1 MSLAESNSVLR
12 RVGLFAGPVVAL
24 LIFLLMPE
32 QYASIGGDL
41 IAMEHSTRTIAACV
55 GWMAI
60 WWITEAI
67 PVYATALL
75 PLAILPAL
83 GGLNIREVSAPYA
96 NEVIYLYLGG
106 FVVALSMQHW
116 QLHKRVA
123 FSALRLAGN
132 TPRRII
138 GTFMAIAAAGSM
150 WISNTATT
158 MMLLPVVLS
167 VIALVAER
175 DGLPSTPENKN
186 LATGLLF
193 GTAYGAI
200 IGGIGTIVGTPPN
213 VFVASFLQSQLDI
226 EISFARW
233 MSFGVP
239 IVMVFIPL
247 GWLLLTRFLLPVGE
261 APVEGIEELIDQE
274 QKNLGPITAPEWRV
288 LWVFLIMATLWIT
301 RPLISDLEIGGVQP
315 FSGLS
320 DSGVAII
327 AALSLFCIPAGGN
340 QQEALIDWKTAQKLP
355 WGMLLLYGGGLSLAA
370 MMDRYGVSSY
380 VGSLAIGMGG
390 LPQVMIVLSVLAIMM
405 LLTEL
410 TSNTA
415 TTATLV
421 PIFAAIAPAFNMD
434 PLWLI
439 IPAGLGASCAF
450 MLPVATP
457 PNAIIFSTERFTIG
471 QMVRAGIWFNLLGL
485 LVISVMLYWVAMP
498 LLGVS

>member
-1 MSLAESNSVLR
+1 MSLADSSGVLR
-12 RVGLFAGPVVAL
+12 RIGLFAGPAL
-24 LIFLLMPE
+24 ALIIFLLMPE

-41 IAMEHSTRTIAACV
+41 IAMEHSTRTIAAVV
-55 GWMAI
+55 GWMAV

-75 PLAILPAL
+75 PLALLPAI
-83 GGLNIREVSAPYA
+83 GGLSIREVSAPYA

-106 FVVALSMQHW
+106 FVVALSMQRW

-138 GTFMAIAAAGSM
+138 GTFMAIAATGSM

-175 DGLPSTPENKN
+175 EDMPSNQENRN

-213 VFVASFLQSQLDI
+213 VFVASFLQSQLNI

-239 IVMVFIPL
+239 IVLVFVPL
-247 GWLLLTRFLLPVGE
+247 GWLLLTRWLLPVGE
-261 APVEGIEELIDQE
+261 KPVEGVEELIDRE
-274 QKNLGPITAPEWRV
+274 QKNLGPMTTPEWRV

-301 RPLISDLEIGGVQP
+301 RPLISNLEIGGLQP

-327 AALSLFCIPAGGN
+327 AALSLFCIPSGRQN
-340 QQEALIDWKTAQKLP
+340 EALVDWATAQKLP

-485 LVISVMLYWVAMP
+485 LVISVMVYWVAMP
-498 LLGVS
+498 LLGVN

>member
-1 MSLAESNSVLR
+1 MSLADSSRVLR
-12 RVGLFAGPVVAL
+12 RIGLFAGPAL
-24 LIFLLMPE
+24 ALIIFLLMPE

-41 IAMEHSTRTIAACV
+41 IAMEHSTRTIAAVV
-55 GWMAI
+55 GWMAV

-75 PLAILPAL
+75 PLALLPAV
-83 GGLNIREVSAPYA
+83 GGLSIREVSAPYA

-106 FVVALSMQHW
+106 FVVALSMQRW

-175 DGLPSTPENKN
+175 EDMPANQENRN

-239 IVMVFIPL
+239 IVLVFVPL
-247 GWLLLTRFLLPVGE
+247 GWLLLTRWLLPVGE
-261 APVEGIEELIDQE
+261 KPVEGVEELIDQE
-274 QKNLGPITAPEWRV
+274 QKNLGPMTTPEWRV

-301 RPLISDLEIGGVQP
+301 RPLISNLEIGDLQP

-320 DSGVAII
+320 DSGIAII
-327 AALSLFCIPAGGN
+327 AALSLFCIPAGSQN
-340 QQEALIDWKTAQKLP
+340 EALVDWPTAQKLP

-390 LPQVMIVLSVLAIMM
+390 LPQVVIVLSVLAIMM

-485 LVISVMLYWVAMP
+485 IVIGIMVYLVAMP

>member
-1 MSLAESNSVLR
+1 LSLAESTRNLR
-12 RVGLFAGPVVAL
+12 RIGLFGGPLLAL
-24 LIFLLMPE
+24 IIFLLLPE
-32 QYASIGGDL
+32 QYASISGESID
-41 IAMEHSTRTIAACV
+41 MEHSTRTIAAVV

-75 PLAILPAL
+75 PLALLPAL
-83 GGLNIREVSAPYA
+83 GGLSIGEVSAPYA
-96 NEVIYLYLGG
+96 NDVIYLYLGG

-175 DGLPSTPENKN
+175 DDMPANQENRN
-186 LATGLLF
+186 LATGLLL

-239 IVMVFIPL
+239 IVLVFTPL
-247 GWLLLTRFLLPVGE
+247 GWLILTRWIFPVGE
-261 APVEGIEELIDQE
+261 NPVEGVKQLIDQE
-274 QKNLGPITAPEWRV
+274 QKNLGPMTTQEWRV

-301 RPLISDLEIGGVQP
+301 RPLISDLEIGGFQP

-320 DSGVAII
+320 DSGIAII
-327 AALSLFCIPAGGN
+327 AALSLFCIPAGDEHA
-340 QQEALIDWKTAQKLP
+340 EALIDWGIAQKLP

-370 MMDRYGVSSY
+370 MMDRYGVSGY
-380 VGSLAIGMGG
+380 VGSLAIGMAG
-390 LPQVMIVLSVLAIMM
+390 LPQVVIVISVLAIMM

-415 TTATLV
+415 TAATLI
-421 PIFAAIAPAFNMD
+421 PIFAAIAPAFGMD

-457 PNAIIFSTERFTIG
+457 PNAIVFSTERFTIG

-485 LVISVMLYWVAMP
+485 IVIGVMVYWVAMP

>member
-1 MSLAESNSVLR
+1 MNLTDSSKTLR
-12 RVGLFAGPVVAL
+12 KFGLFAGPAVAL
-24 LIFLLMPE
+24 IIFLLMPE
-32 QYASIGGDL
+32 QYSSISGES
-41 IAMEHSTRTIAACV
+41 ISMEHSTRTIAAVV
-55 GWMAI
+55 GWMAV

-67 PVYATALL
+67 PVYATALI
-75 PLAILPAL
+75 PLALLPAI
-83 GGLNIREVSAPYA
+83 GGLSIREVSAPYA

-106 FVVALSMQHW
+106 FVVALTMQRW

-138 GTFMAIAAAGSM
+138 GTFMGIAAAGSM

-175 DGLPSTPENKN
+175 EDMPSSQENRN
-186 LATGLLF
+186 LSTGLLL

-213 VFVASFLQSQLDI
+213 VFVVSFLQSQLDI

-239 IVMVFIPL
+239 IVLVFTPL
-247 GWLLLTRFLLPVGE
+247 GWLILTRWILPVGE
-261 APVEGIEELIDQE
+261 KPVEGIEELIDRE
-274 QKNLGPITAPEWRV
+274 QKNLGPMTTPEWRV
-288 LWVFLIMATLWIT
+288 LWVFLTMATLWIT
-301 RPLISDLEIGGVQP
+301 RPLISDLAIGGIQP

-327 AALSLFCIPAGGN
+327 AALSLFCIPAGDKHDKPLVN
-340 QQEALIDWKTAQKLP
+340 WETAQKLP

-370 MMDRYGVSSY
+370 MMDRYGVSGY
-380 VGSLAIGMGG
+380 VGSLAIGMVD
-390 LPQVMIVLSVLAIMM
+390 LPQVVIVLSVLAIMM

-415 TTATLV
+415 TAATLI
-421 PIFAAIAPAFNMD
+421 PIFAAIAPAFGMN

-471 QMVRAGIWFNLLGL
+471 QMVRAGIWFNLLGM
-485 LVISVMLYWVAMP
+485 LVIGVMIYWVAMP
-498 LLGVS
+498 LLGVD